1 MKEAK
6 LTNPFPI
13 VGYYGAT
20 YFCDREKETSQLI
33 SSIKNGSSTT
43 LMSIRRIGKTG
54 LIYHTFSQLSSD
66 YKSIYIDILAT
77 ENLSE
82 FLNTLTTSIL
92 QAVSPKSSI
101 GNRFWKFIQSLR
113 PIITFDTFSGAPQVT
128 FNIVSKDVERSIKS
142 VLEFLDGQ
150 GFKTVIAIDE
160 FQQIMKYPEHN
171 ADAWLRSII
180 QQLKNITFIFSGS
193 QQHIMAELLTSPDR
207 PFYRSA
213 QFLRLGKIDKE
224 IYADFVARHFEN
236 RKKSI
241 DIELVKE
248 IMGWCNTHTYYV
260 QLVFNRIFSATKTS
274 VTADIWHQQAK
285 QIIEEQ
291 EVIFINYRNMLTKS
305 QWKLLKAIAAE
316 SVVFSPTS
324 KKFLSKYNLGSSAA
338 LIRTLKSL
346 QKYEL
351 VYSDTTPDGSTFYSM
366 YDVLLQQWSKE
377 KYPYDFG

>member
-150 GFKTVIAIDE
+150 G
-160 FQQIMKYPEHN
+160 
-171 ADAWLRSII
+171 
-180 QQLKNITFIFSGS
+180 
-193 QQHIMAELLTSPDR
+193 
-207 PFYRSA
+207 
-213 QFLRLGKIDKE
+213 
-224 IYADFVARHFEN
+224 
-236 RKKSI
+236 
-241 DIELVKE
+241 
-248 IMGWCNTHTYYV
+248 
-260 QLVFNRIFSATKTS
+260 
-274 VTADIWHQQAK
+274 
-285 QIIEEQ
+285 
-291 EVIFINYRNMLTKS
+291 
-305 QWKLLKAIAAE
+305 
-316 SVVFSPTS
+316 
-324 KKFLSKYNLGSSAA
+324 
-338 LIRTLKSL
+338 
-346 QKYEL
+346 
-351 VYSDTTPDGSTFYSM
+351 
-366 YDVLLQQWSKE
+366 
-377 KYPYDFG
+377 